1 MSINLNGFWQSWDV
15 VSGNTAATNEY
26 EFWKGMVMSTGQ
38 VLNNQFD
45 FFTYHNTTRYEW
57 FKALQGTYPDVWD
70 EYTFYKNTNDPRIFD
85 FKTFYQYCGEYLVGT
100 PVTPTP
106 TPTNTPTP
114 TPTPVGT
121 IEYVAITNTDIS
133 YSYEGQDWYVGNNTT
148 GDSLRSR
155 SLVYNGSR
163 WLAGCSGGSLIIYSD
178 DSINWSGTNASSVF
192 DVFVNSIIWN
202 GSKWFAGGRS
212 SNVFAESTD
221 GINWTALTDAST
233 YFSRIFQLV
242 YDGTNIV
249 AAGWDLS
256 NTPQVASTNDG
267 GNTWTDIVTL
277 GTGSGEVPTSLTYSS
292 DLGLY
297 VYTQQSGF
305 DNVYISNDRVNWSAV
320 TNSDVSS
327 NSSYSCGWDGTKFVL
342 GNQYNTNPL
351 FYSYDGI
358 DWSGSTNGDYFYVVN
373 DLHWDGN
380 NWYAVGAGG
389 DPGEPRMAYST
400 DGISWTG
407 ITNFP
412 SFGTNFTS
420 ILSKNSPELIPP
432 IPQPSPTPTPIP
444 PTPTPSPVAGD
455 PDATAYLAAVV
466 SAGGTVDSTITS
478 ATNTLF
484 EDLKSA
490 GIYSKLDVFYPMI
503 GGTYNSIRIE
513 GKLQTSYY
521 LTEGGSWTYG
531 VSGATTTSNTTH
543 NSYLDTGFNPSTLS
557 TRADT
562 SYSHYWV
569 NSYSMTPA
577 NDRYFAGSYSSG
589 NNMWATNPYDS
600 SNWQYVAYVNST
612 QLSAFNPTSTGA
624 LSGGMFI
631 SSQYSSSGTDYNSG
645 WINTVASSVVTM
657 AGAGNLPNSNFYF
670 GNLSLNNS
678 PYQGIPGTYSFG
690 HIGSSLTNSEM
701 SDLAD
706 IVNAFQTTL
715 GRNVY

>member
-1 MSINLNGFWQSWDV
+1 V
-15 VSGNTAATNEY
+15 VGRFVLRTR
-26 EFWKGMVMSTGQ
+26 Q
-38 VLNNQFD
+38 VNCIIPENPYWL
-45 FFTYHNTTRYEW
+45 
-57 FKALQGTYPDVWD
+57 P
-70 EYTFYKNTNDPRIFD
+70 
-85 FKTFYQYCGEYLVGT
+85 
-100 PVTPTP
+100 
-106 TPTNTPTP
+106 PTP
-114 TPTPVGT
+114 TPTPV
-121 IEYVAITNTDIS
+121 EFVAITNTDIS

-163 WLAGCSGGSLIIYSD
+163 WLAGTSFGSLIIYSD

-267 GNTWTDIVTL
+267 GNTWTDIVTPFGPGL
-277 GTGSGEVPTSLTYSS
+277 ATSLTYSS

-320 TNSDVSS
+320 TNTDVSAIAA
-327 NSSYSCGWDGTKFVL
+327 YSCGWDGTKFVL

-358 DWSGSTNGDYFYVVN
+358 DWSASTNGGDYFYIIN

-389 DPGEPRMAYST
+389 DPGEARMAYST

-412 SFGTNFTS
+412 SFATNFTS

-432 IPQPSPTPTPIP
+432 IP
-444 PTPTPSPVAGD
+444 
-455 PDATAYLAAVV
+455 
-466 SAGGTVDSTITS
+466 
-478 ATNTLF
+478 
-484 EDLKSA
+484 
-490 GIYSKLDVFYPMI
+490 
-503 GGTYNSIRIE
+503 
-513 GKLQTSYY
+513 
-521 LTEGGSWTYG
+521 
-531 VSGATTTSNTTH
+531 
-543 NSYLDTGFNPSTLS
+543 
-557 TRADT
+557 
-562 SYSHYWV
+562 
-569 NSYSMTPA
+569 
-577 NDRYFAGSYSSG
+577 
-589 NNMWATNPYDS
+589 
-600 SNWQYVAYVNST
+600 
-612 QLSAFNPTSTGA
+612 
-624 LSGGMFI
+624 
-631 SSQYSSSGTDYNSG
+631 
-645 WINTVASSVVTM
+645 
-657 AGAGNLPNSNFYF
+657 
-670 GNLSLNNS
+670 
-678 PYQGIPGTYSFG
+678 
-690 HIGSSLTNSEM
+690 
-701 SDLAD
+701 
-706 IVNAFQTTL
+706 
-715 GRNVY
+715 